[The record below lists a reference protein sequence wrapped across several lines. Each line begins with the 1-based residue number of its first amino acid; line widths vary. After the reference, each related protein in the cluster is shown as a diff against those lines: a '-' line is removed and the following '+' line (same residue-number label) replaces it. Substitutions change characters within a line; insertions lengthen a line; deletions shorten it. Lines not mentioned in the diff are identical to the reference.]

1 MCREERPVKLRTT
14 MLIHPVTLLTRYG
27 TFVAILIATAVT
39 FVLLTKG
46 WHVRWAF
53 YPLLVLSVVGI
64 WSLFQTRHTLMRN
77 YPVIAL
83 VRWVSEEL
91 RPFLR
96 QYIVESNLEGRPYS
110 REHRSLIYQRAKDDV
125 DVHPFGTEL
134 DVYSDEY
141 EWLSHSI
148 AARHVDPNTF
158 RVEVGGPQCDKPYS
172 ASLLNISAMSFG
184 ALGANAIEA
193 LNLGAKLGG
202 FYHDTG
208 EGSISPYHRK
218 NGGDLVWELGSGY
231 FGCRDKAGRFDPKRF
246 AEQAVSDQVKM
257 IEIKL
262 SQGAK
267 PGHGGLLP
275 AEKITAEIAA
285 TRMVPTGQ
293 DCLSPPAHSAFSTPI
308 EMMEFIATLREMSG
322 GKPVGFKMCIG
333 QPHELLAICKAMNE
347 TGILADFIVID
358 GAEGGTGAAP
368 VEFSDHIGTPL
379 REGLIFARNALVGTG
394 LRDKV
399 RLAASGK
406 VSTAHYLAA
415 NMAVGAD
422 WCNAARAFMFS
433 LGCVM
438 SMRCHTGE
446 CPSGVTTHDP
456 LRQRGLVVEDK
467 ARRVHNFQRETLHA
481 LAEVVGAA
489 GLDHPGQ
496 LTPAHIFRRINAV
509 EAKPLDDLYTFIEP
523 GSLLDGRRKT
533 PLGRYW
539 QEARADS
546 FAPA

>member
-1 MCREERPVKLRTT
+1 
-14 MLIHPVTLLTRYG
+14 MLIHPVTLFTRYG
-27 TFVAILIATAVT
+27 VFVAVLIATAIT
-39 FVLLTKG
+39 GSMVLGGRHAL
-46 WHVRWAF
+46 WIF
-53 YPLLVLSVVGI
+53 LPLLFLSAVGVWNVLQRRH
-64 WSLFQTRHTLMRN
+64 SLLRN
-77 YPVIAL
+77 YPIIAY
-83 VRWVSEEL
+83 VRWISEEL
-91 RPFLR
+91 RPFLH
-96 QYIVESNLEGRPYS
+96 QYIVEDNLEGTPYS
-110 REHRSLIYQRAKDDV
+110 REHRSLIYQRAKAEV

-134 DVYSDEY
+134 DVYGEEY
-141 EWLSHSI
+141 EWIAHSI
-148 AARHVDPNTF
+148 AARHVDPKTF
-158 RVEVGGPQCDKPYS
+158 RVDVGGPQCTKPYS

-184 ALGANAIEA
+184 ALGAHAIEA

-257 IEIKL
+257 IEIKI

-267 PGHGGLLP
+267 PGHGGMLP

-285 TRMVPTGQ
+285 TRGVPMGQ

-308 EMMEFIATLREMSG
+308 EMMEFIAQLREMSG
-322 GKPVGFKMCIG
+322 GKPVGFKLCIG
-333 QPHELLAICKAMNE
+333 HPYELMAICKAMNE
-347 TGILADFIVID
+347 TGILADFVVID

-368 VEFSDHIGTPL
+368 VEFSDHIGMPL
-379 REGLIFARNALVGTG
+379 REGLVFAQNTLVGAG

-406 VSTAHYLAA
+406 VSSASYLAS
-415 NMAVGAD
+415 NMAIGAD

-433 LGCVM
+433 IGCVM

-446 CPSGVTTHDP
+446 CPTGVTTHDP

-467 ARRVHNFQRETLHA
+467 AQRVRNYQRETLRA
-481 LAEVVGAA
+481 LSDVVGAA
-489 GLDHPGQ
+489 GLQHPGE
-496 LTPAHIFRRINAV
+496 LTPSHIFRRISTYD
-509 EAKPLDDLYTFIEP
+509 AKQLDEIYDFVEP
-523 GSLLDGRRKT
+523 GALLDGRRKT
-533 PLGRYW
+533 RLSTAW
-539 QEARADS
+539 HRAQANS
-546 FAPA
+546 FAPTS

>member
-1 MCREERPVKLRTT
+1 VKLRTT
-14 MLIHPVTLLTRYG
+14 MLIHPVTLVTRYG
-27 TFVAILIATAVT
+27 VFAAVLIATIITGSMALGSRH
-39 FVLLTKG
+39 VL
-46 WHVRWAF
+46 WAF
-53 YPLLVLSVVGI
+53 LPLLFLSGVGV
-64 WSLFQTRHTLMRN
+64 WNLLQSRHSLLRN
-77 YPVIAL
+77 YPIIAY
-83 VRWVSEEL
+83 VRWISEEL
-91 RPFLR
+91 RPFLH
-96 QYIVESNLEGRPYS
+96 QYIVEDNLEGRPYS
-110 REHRSLIYQRAKDDV
+110 REHRSLIYQRAKNEV

-134 DVYSDEY
+134 DVYGDEY
-141 EWLSHSI
+141 EWVAHSI
-148 AARHVDPNTF
+148 AARHVDPKTF
-158 RVEVGGPQCDKPYS
+158 RVEVGGPQCSKPYS

-184 ALGANAIEA
+184 ALGAHAVEA

-267 PGHGGLLP
+267 PGHGGMLP

-285 TRMVPTGQ
+285 TRGVPMGE
-293 DCLSPPAHSAFSTPI
+293 DCISPPAHSAFSTPI
-308 EMMEFIATLREMSG
+308 EMMEFIAQLRELSG
-322 GKPVGFKMCIG
+322 GKPVGFKLCIG
-333 QPHELLAICKAMNE
+333 NPYELMAICKAMNE
-347 TGILADFIVID
+347 TGILSDFIVID

-368 VEFSDHIGTPL
+368 VEFSDHIGMPL
-379 REGLIFARNALVGTG
+379 REGLVFAQNTLVGSG

-399 RLAASGK
+399 KLAASGK
-406 VSTAHYLAA
+406 VSSSFYVAA
-415 NMAVGAD
+415 NMAIGAD

-438 SMRCHTGE
+438 SLRCHTGE
-446 CPSGVTTHDP
+446 CPTGVTTHDP

-467 ARRVHNFQRETLHA
+467 ARRVRNYQRETLGA

-489 GLDHPGQ
+489 GLEHPRD
-496 LTPAHIFRRINAV
+496 LTPSHIFRRISTYD
-509 EAKPLDDLYTFIEP
+509 AKPLDEIYEFLEP
-523 GSLLDGRRKT
+523 GALLDGRKKHR
-533 PLGRYW
+533 LARAW
-539 QEARADS
+539 QRARADS
-546 FAPA
+546 FAPAS

>member
-1 MCREERPVKLRTT
+1 MKLRTT

-27 TFVAILIATAVT
+27 TFVAVVIAAIITGTMVQH
-39 FVLLTKG
+39 G
-46 WHVRWAF
+46 WHMRWLF
-53 YPLLVLSVVGI
+53 YPLLILSIFGV
-64 WSLFQTRHTLMRN
+64 WCLFQTRHTLMRN

-96 QYIVESNLEGRPYS
+96 QYIVEDNLEGRPYS

-134 DVYSDEY
+134 DVYGDEY
-141 EWLSHSI
+141 EWIGHSI
-148 AARHVDPNTF
+148 AARHVDPKKF
-158 RVEVGGPQCDKPYS
+158 RIEVGGSQCSKPYS

-184 ALGANAIEA
+184 ALGAHAIEA

-285 TRMVPTGQ
+285 TRGVPMGQ
-293 DCLSPPAHSAFSTPI
+293 DCVSPPAHSAFSTPI
-308 EMMEFIATLREMSG
+308 EMMEFIASLREMSG

-333 QPHELLAICKAMNE
+333 HPHELMAICKAMIE
-347 TGILADFIVID
+347 TEILADFVVID

-368 VEFSDHIGTPL
+368 VEFSDHIGMPL
-379 REGLIFARNALVGTG
+379 REGLVFAQNALVGSG
-394 LRDKV
+394 LRDRLK
-399 RLAASGK
+399 LAASGK
-406 VSTAHYLAA
+406 VSSGYYMAA

-446 CPSGVTTHDP
+446 CPTGVTTHDP

-467 ARRVHNFQRETLHA
+467 ARRVANFQRLTLHA

-489 GLDHPGQ
+489 GYEHPRD
-496 LTPAHIFRRINAV
+496 LKPADIFRRISPV
-509 EAKPLDDLYTFIEP
+509 EAQPLDELYEFVAP
-523 GSLLDGRRKT
+523 GSLLDARRKT
-533 PLGRYW
+533 GLASVWKR
-539 QEARADS
+539 ARADS

>member
-1 MCREERPVKLRTT
+1 MKLRTT

-27 TFVAILIATAVT
+27 TFVVITLAAVITTSLALGGRHYWWIAI
-39 FVLLTKG
+39 
-46 WHVRWAF
+46 
-53 YPLLVLSVVGI
+53 PLLILTAIGI
-64 WSLFQTRHTLMRN
+64 WSLFQSRHSLMRN

-83 VRWVSEEL
+83 VRWISEEL
-91 RPFLR
+91 RPFLH
-96 QYIVESNLEGRPYS
+96 QYIVEDNLDGRPYS

-134 DVYSDEY
+134 DVYGEEY
-141 EWLSHSI
+141 EWLTHSI
-148 AARHVDPNTF
+148 AARHVDPKTF

-184 ALGANAIEA
+184 ALGAHAIEA

-257 IEIKL
+257 IEIKM

-275 AEKITAEIAA
+275 AEKITAEIAQ
-285 TRMVPTGQ
+285 TRGVPMGQ
-293 DCLSPPAHSAFSTPI
+293 DCLSPPGHSAFSTPI
-308 EMMEFIATLREMSG
+308 EMMEFIAQLREMSG
-322 GKPVGFKMCIG
+322 GKPVGFKLCIG
-333 QPHELLAICKAMNE
+333 RPHELLAICKAMIE
-347 TGILADFIVID
+347 TGILADFIVVD

-368 VEFSDHIGTPL
+368 VEFSDHIGMPL
-379 REGLIFARNALVGTG
+379 REGLVFAQNALVATG
-394 LRDKV
+394 LRDRVK
-399 RLAASGK
+399 LAASGK
-406 VSTAHYLAA
+406 VSTAYYMAA

-446 CPSGVTTHDP
+446 CPTGVTTHDP
-456 LRQRGLVVEDK
+456 LRQHGLVVEDK
-467 ARRVHNFQRETLHA
+467 SRRVRNFQRETLHA

-489 GLDHPGQ
+489 GLEHPSQ
-496 LTPAHIFRRINAV
+496 LTPGHIYRRINAV
-509 EAKPLDDLYTFIEP
+509 EAKPLDELYNFVEP
-523 GSLLDGRRKT
+523 GALLDGRKKL
-533 PLGRYW
+533 PILGKYW
-539 QEARADS
+539 KRAQAGSFEAA
-546 FAPA
+546 A